1 VLETLAQGLGI
12 PAQQQRTAMH
22 GLRAGGVV
30 VQNNDFEPICHGTI
44 VP

>member
-1 VLETLAQGLGI
+1 
-12 PAQQQRTAMH
+12 MH